1 MIQEYIYDIYEYLY
15 DINGDLRIYIM
26 IFHLR
31 TLAYSLIILYI
42 RLTYFNRDKDVRRML
57 LRYKY
62 QLKGIK
68 CI

>member
-1 MIQEYIYDIYEYLY
+1 MIQEYIYDIYEYIY
-15 DINGDLRIYIM
+15 DINGDLRMYIM

-31 TLAYSLIILYI
+31 PLAYSLIVLYI

-62 QLKGIK
+62 QLKEIQ